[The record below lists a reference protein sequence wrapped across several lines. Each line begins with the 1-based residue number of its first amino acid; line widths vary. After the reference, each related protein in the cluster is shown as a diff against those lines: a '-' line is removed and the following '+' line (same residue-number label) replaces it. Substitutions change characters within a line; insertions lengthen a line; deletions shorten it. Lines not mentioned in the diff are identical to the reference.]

1 MPCKPAVMRV
11 DTNLRDSGWTST
23 KKKNIIR
30 KVVWA
35 QENMLGKAVTSSCL
49 NFFKTGPDKAVTVSD
64 HPASTRR
71 LEYMTYR
78 VFSPTVFL

>member
-1 MPCKPAVMRV
+1 MDINKE
-11 DTNLRDSGWTST
+11 
-23 KKKNIIR
+23 KNIIR
-30 KVVWA
+30 RVVWA
-35 QENMLGKAVTSSCL
+35 QDNMLGKAVTSCL

-64 HPASTRR
+64 HPASARR